1 MSLFLNK
8 RLYLERFRQDRPA
21 QGDEYG
27 CVLLKWPGATAR
39 TISRHDLSR
48 VAEIAAFP
56 DGQLN
61 IILAPLDDPSPDS
74 LAGFEALVER
84 YDIPGAFLEERT
96 QGVLNS
102 LGYVPEG
109 PGSYCIWTHFL
120 LKDIE
125 RNNATSGAIAGS
137 PELQHQPLKAR
148 LVKYFQRMFLSQK
161 ETTKTPAQQFEMH
174 QPRGISYTDTNKD
187 DDAGGYLPS
196 WTSRSFFLRVS
207 NQGGNSAIVT
217 LLCFEPSPFLEEELI
232 NLPQRIDCSQ
242 IMTNPLILFEIIMYD
257 LYMQL
262 DINLWELR
270 NIFQVEQKH
279 FGYLSAN
286 PTLPLADIDF
296 SALHL
301 LADYIIMLREGC
313 HGLLTTVDA
322 IVDHY
327 QKYSTVEDAV
337 LRDKTYE
344 AFKYRRR
351 LVASTSERAATFEK
365 RINNLTTLFFN
376 HISQQDNAMLMKDSS
391 SVKAIAVVTLVFLPV
406 TTVATIC
413 GSEFFH
419 TQSNGGIKMDSTA
432 WIMFGLSA
440 VLSVALL
447 GTWRFYTQ
455 SLEQKFARGRR
466 RAIKEG
472 GKREAKLVFSA

>member
-1 MSLFLNK
+1 MSLFLNRK
-8 RLYLERFRQDRPA
+8 LYLERFRQDRPA
-21 QGDEYG
+21 QSDEYN
-27 CVLLKWPGATAR
+27 CTLLKWPGATAH
-39 TISRHDLSR
+39 TLSRHDLTR
-48 VAEIAAFP
+48 VSEIGAFP
-56 DGQLN
+56 DSQLN
-61 IILAPLDDPSPDS
+61 IILAPLDDPSPDII
-74 LAGFEALVER
+74 AGFESLVER

-102 LGYVPEG
+102 FGYVPEG
-109 PGSYCIWTHFL
+109 PGSYCVWTHFL
-120 LKDIE
+120 LKDVE
-125 RNNATSGAIAGS
+125 RTEAETVANSARIS
-137 PELQHQPLKAR
+137 EEPLRAR
-148 LVKYFQRMFLSQK
+148 LLRHLPQLLLSL
-161 ETTKTPAQQFEMH
+161 TARTPNSAEEFEMH
-174 QPRGISYTDTNKD
+174 QARISYVDTAKD
-187 DDAGGYLPS
+187 EENGGGYLPS

-207 NQGGNSAIVT
+207 KHGDNATMT
-217 LLCFEPSPFLEEELI
+217 LICFEPSPFLEEELL
-232 NLPQRIDCSQ
+232 NLPQRVDCNQ
-242 IMTNPLILFEIIMYD
+242 IVANPFILFEMVMYD

-262 DINLWELR
+262 DSNLWELR
-270 NIFQVEQKH
+270 DIFQVEQSH
-279 FGYLSAN
+279 FGYLTAN

-327 QKYSTVEDAV
+327 QKYSAINNVV

-376 HISQQDNAMLMKDSS
+376 HISQQDNAMLMRDSS

-413 GSEFFH
+413 GSQFFY
-419 TQSNGGIKMDSTA
+419 TPADGGIQMDPTA
-432 WIMFGLSA
+432 WVMFGLSG
-440 VLSVALL
+440 VLSLVLL

-455 SLEQKFARGRR
+455 SLEQKYARGRR
-466 RAIKEG
+466 RVISEK
-472 GKREAKLVFSA
+472 GKRDRKLVFSA

>member
-1 MSLFLNK
+1 MSLFLDR
-8 RLYLERFRQDRPA
+8 RLYLERFQQDRPA

-27 CVLLKWPGATAR
+27 CTLLQWPGATTGTLCRDHLTRA
-39 TISRHDLSR
+39 T
-48 VAEIAAFP
+48 EITAFP
-56 DGQLN
+56 ESELT
-61 IILAPLDDPSPDS
+61 IVLAPIDDPSPDS

-102 LGYVPEG
+102 FGYIPEG
-109 PGSYCIWTHFL
+109 PGSYCVWTHFL

-125 RNNATSGAIAGS
+125 RNETSGAIEIS
-137 PELQHQPLKAR
+137 TKPQRKPLNTR
-148 LVKYFQRMFLSQK
+148 LVNYFRRMFLSSK
-161 ETTKTPAQQFEMH
+161 APTTTSAQQFEMH
-174 QPRGISYTDTNKD
+174 QPRMSYIETNKD
-187 DDAGGYLPS
+187 DADDYLPS
-196 WTSRSFFLRVS
+196 WTSRSFFLRVT
-207 NQGGNSAIVT
+207 NHGGNNARIT
-217 LLCFEPSPFLEEELI
+217 LLCFEPSPFLEEELV

-242 IMTNPLILFEIIMYD
+242 IMANPFILLEMIMYD

-270 NIFQVEQKH
+270 DIFQVEQKH
-279 FGYLSAN
+279 FGYLTAN

-313 HGLLTTVDA
+313 HGLLSTVDA

-327 QKYSTVEDAV
+327 QKYSTVEDAI

-351 LVASTSERAATFEK
+351 LVASTSERAGTFEK

-376 HISQQDNAMLMKDSS
+376 HISQQDNAMLMRDSS
-391 SVKAIAVVTLVFLPV
+391 SVKAIAVVTLVFLPI
-406 TTVATIC
+406 TTVATVC
-413 GSEFFH
+413 GSEFFY
-419 TQSNGGIKMDSTA
+419 TRSEGGIRMDPTA

-440 VLSVALL
+440 VLSLVLL
-447 GTWRFYTQ
+447 WMWNFYTQ
-455 SLEQKFARGRR
+455 SLEEKFARGRR
-466 RAIKEG
+466 RAMNG
-472 GKREAKLVFSA
+472 RGKQDGKLVFSA